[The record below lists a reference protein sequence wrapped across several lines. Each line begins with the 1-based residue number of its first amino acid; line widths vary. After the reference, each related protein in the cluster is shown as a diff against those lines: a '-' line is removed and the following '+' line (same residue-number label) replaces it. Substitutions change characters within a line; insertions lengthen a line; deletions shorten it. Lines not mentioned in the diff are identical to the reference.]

1 MSQSEDIDRLLA
13 QLFRLGVRLE
23 AKGDSLRAFGP
34 KSALDGKLRQE
45 IQDRKAEILAT
56 LAARK
61 HRAGSAAAA
70 SIGTS
75 DRPANPPLSF
85 AQQRLWFLEQ
95 LQPGTSAYNLPLGF
109 TIQGQ
114 LEPKALIATLDELIA
129 RHEILRTR
137 YILDEGEAIQVIDE
151 EVQLTVPVLDLRDQ
165 VDRERAVIAEIRS
178 AAARPFD
185 LAAEHPV
192 RAAIHRV
199 GDAHWV
205 VLFTLHHIAA
215 DGWSLEILL
224 REISTIYPAKLL
236 GTEASLPDLP
246 VQYADF
252 AVWQR
257 SDAHAQTLD
266 QQLRYWRKQLD
277 GHIPRLQ
284 LPTDHTRPR
293 SQNFNGDFVEF
304 EIDRHVA
311 DRLRQIG
318 KTRGAT
324 LYMTLLAAL
333 NVQLLRYT
341 GQRDILVGSPIAN
354 RQHAEVESL
363 VGLFVNT
370 LVIRSRLDPKDR
382 FETLVDQVRE
392 TTLAAYDHQ
401 DLPFELLVEALAP
414 DRDPGIHPLFQVKF
428 RLENAPAQRL
438 EMPGLTLER
447 LRQETVSAKLDLSVD
462 VYETDGGLAGA
473 FEYDRDLF
481 DRTTIERMSAQYA
494 ALLEVIASQPT
505 AAIGS
510 LSALTE
516 AEITRQ
522 QREWNDSTK
531 SYRDDACYHHLFED
545 QAAAHPDTLAV
556 RFDDGCTHTDLTYD
570 ALNARA
576 NRLARRL
583 IDEGVGPECVVAIC
597 LDRSPE
603 MVVAM
608 LAVLKAG
615 GAYLPLDAEYPAER
629 LEYMIEDAAVQL
641 LVGGGQ
647 APKLSGAKMIDLD
660 RFDWSG
666 DDPGNP
672 DVALSPDNL
681 AYLIYTSGSTGRPK
695 GVTIAHRGLVNLTED
710 KIRKCDVRHGDCVLQ
725 FFSFS
730 FDGSVPEFVMT
741 LATGAHLLMAPAET
755 MLPGPELADLLRR
768 NDVTH
773 ITLTPSALT
782 ALPSGDYPALRM
794 ALVGGE
800 APSPELIREWS
811 QGRNFINAYG
821 PTETTVN
828 ASMVYCGNE
837 HPVEPTILPSANKQ
851 LYVLDPDLQI
861 TPVGVVGELHIG
873 GVGLARGYHNQPALT
888 AERFIPNPF
897 ATGETGEHGIGAPP
911 LLYKSGDLAAY
922 LHDGRIKI
930 LGRVDHQT
938 KLRGFRIELGEIER
952 NLEAH
957 PAVRAGVVAIREF
970 GDDRRLVAYAV
981 PKDAPV
987 DPAEIRQF
995 LASKLPHFMLPT
1007 TCVWIPELPRT
1018 SNDKL
1023 DSDALPMPNFTKAE
1037 RREPRTETEALL
1049 VETFASVLALD
1060 RVGIDD
1066 DFFDLGGH
1074 SLLVTRLV
1082 ALLQNRFDVEVTVMD
1097 LFDAPSASSLA
1108 QRIEQKQVIGRLV
1121 ESDVEGADDDREE
1134 MAL

>member
-1 MSQSEDIDRLLA
+1 MSQLDEIDRLLA
-13 QLFRLGVRLE
+13 RLFRLGIKIE
-23 AKGDSLRAFGP
+23 AVD
-34 KSALDGKLRQE
+34 DKLRVSGPTESLDAPLRDE
-45 IQDRKAEILAT
+45 IQRRKPELLAVLRSRSVGDGDGPGIGSLARPET
-56 LAARK
+56 L
-61 HRAGSAAAA
+61 
-70 SIGTS
+70 
-75 DRPANPPLSF
+75 PLSF

-95 LQPGTSAYNLPLGF
+95 LQPGTAAYNLPLGF
-109 TIQGQ
+109 VVEGQ
-114 LEPKALIATLDELIA
+114 LEPKALIATLEAIVE

-137 YILDEGEAIQVIDE
+137 YAAVDGDPIQIVDPGVKLD
-151 EVQLTVPVLDLRDQ
+151 VPILDLRD
-165 VDRERAVIAEIRS
+165 RAANEDALTDAIRA

-185 LAAEHPV
+185 LASEPPV

-199 GDAHWV
+199 ADARWV

-224 REISTIYPAKLL
+224 REIGALYPAKLL
-236 GTEASLPDLP
+236 GTPSALPDLP

-252 AVWQR
+252 ALWQR
-257 SDAHAQTLD
+257 SETHAAVLD
-266 QQLRYWRKQLD
+266 RQLAYWREQLD

-284 LPTDHTRPR
+284 LPTDHPRPR
-293 SQNFNGDFVEF
+293 NPSFDGDFVPF
-304 EIDRHVA
+304 EVGPEVTA
-311 DRLRQIG
+311 KLRAIG
-318 KTRGAT
+318 TDRGAT

-333 NVQLLRYT
+333 NVQVLRYT
-341 GQRDILVGSPIAN
+341 NQRDILVGSPIAN
-354 RQHAEVESL
+354 RRQPEVDGL

-370 LVIRSRLDPKDR
+370 LVVRTRLDPAAD
-382 FETLVDQVRE
+382 FHALLDQVRR
-392 TTLAAYDHQ
+392 TTLSGYDHQ

-428 RLENAPAQRL
+428 RLENAPAERL

-447 LRQETVSAKLDLSVD
+447 LPQGAIAAKLDLSVD
-462 VYETDGGLAGA
+462 VYETADGLTGA
-473 FEYDRDLF
+473 FEYDRALF
-481 DRTTIERMSAQYA
+481 DRETIERMAGQYE
-494 ALLEVIASQPT
+494 ALLATIARRPE
-505 AAIGS
+505 AAIGA
-510 LSALTE
+510 LSALTP
-516 AEITRQ
+516 AETRRQ

-531 SYRDDACYHHLFED
+531 PYRDDACYHHLFED
-545 QAAAHPDTLAV
+545 EARRHPDQLAV
-556 RFDDGCTHTDLTYD
+556 RFDDGTRTELTYGKV
-570 ALNARA
+570 NARA
-576 NRLARRL
+576 NRLARHL
-583 IDEGVGPECVVAIC
+583 IERGVGPEQVVAIC
-597 LDRSPE
+597 LDRSPD

-608 LAVLKAG
+608 LGVLKAG
-615 GAYLPLDAEYPAER
+615 GAYLPLDAAYPVDR
-629 LEYMIEDAAVQL
+629 LEYMVEDAAVGFL
-641 LVGGGQ
+641 IGGGR
-647 APKLSGAKMIDLD
+647 APELAGAERIDLD
-660 RFDWSG
+660 RFEWDG
-666 DDPGNP
+666 GDPGNP

-681 AYLIYTSGSTGRPK
+681 AYVIYTSGSTGRPK

-710 KIRKCDVRHGDCVLQ
+710 KIRKCDVRRGDCVLQ

-741 LATGAHLLMAPAET
+741 LATGAHLLMAPADA
-755 MLPGPELADLLRR
+755 MLPGPGLADLIRR

-782 ALPSGDYPALRM
+782 ALPSGDYPSLRL

-811 QGRNFINAYG
+811 RGRNFINAYG

-828 ASMVYCGNE
+828 ASMVYCGND

-851 LYVLDPDLQI
+851 LYVLDHDLQLA
-861 TPVGVVGELHIG
+861 PVGVVGELHIG

-897 ATGETGEHGIGAPP
+897 ATGRPGEGGVGAPP

-922 LHDGRIKI
+922 LPDGRIKL

-952 NLEAH
+952 TLEEH
-957 PAVRAGVVAIREF
+957 PAVHTGVVVIRTF
-970 GDDRRLVAYAV
+970 GDDRRLIAYAV
-981 PKDAPV
+981 PKDEPV

-1007 TCVWIPELPRT
+1007 TCVWISELPRT

-1023 DSDALPMPNFTKAE
+1023 DTDALPLPDFARTT
-1037 RREPRTETEALL
+1037 RREPRTGTETLL
-1049 VETFASVLALD
+1049 AETFASVLALD
-1060 RVGIDD
+1060 AVGVDD
-1066 DFFDLGGH
+1066 DFFELGGH

-1082 ALLQNRFDVEVTVMD
+1082 AQLGDRLSVELTVMD
-1097 LFDAPSASSLA
+1097 LFDAPSVSALA
-1108 QRIEQKQVIGRLV
+1108 QRLEHKQVIGRLV
-1121 ESDVEGADDDREE
+1121 AGSDDASSEDDDDREE

>member
-61 HRAGSAAAA
+61 HSAGSAASA

-75 DRPANPPLSF
+75 DRPTNPPLSF

-137 YILDEGEAIQVIDE
+137 YVLDEGEAIQVIDE

-608 LAVLKAG
+608 LGVLKAG

-1082 ALLQNRFDVEVTVMD
+1082 ALLKNRFDVEVTVMD